1 MKEIQLTQ
9 VERLWQL
16 HGEIMGV
23 ARMVLDKA
31 IEARGKHACSGCRR
45 EVKGSH
51 LPGRDI

>member
-9 VERLWQL
+9 VERLRQPQ
-16 HGEIMGV
+16 GEITGA

-31 IEARGKHACSGCRR
+31 IEAWGKRACSGRR
-45 EVKGSH
+45 CQVKGSH